1 MRREFPSPR
10 PISYGMKF
18 FFASLFEIVEIAAV
32 AIITVVIVRTFLLQP
47 FLVNG
52 ASMEPNFESGDYLL
66 VDELTYR
73 LRAPERGEVIVFRYP
88 GDESTFYIKR
98 IIGLPGEKVF
108 LQKDGITIF
117 NAAYPD
123 GLKLNEPYLSDDLS
137 GYGEKEWPLTKSQY
151 FVMGD
156 NRVHSFDSRNWGP
169 LDQKELIGLVRLR
182 LWPVGKISIFQE
194 PSLRLINN

>member
-1 MRREFPSPR
+1 
-10 PISYGMKF
+10 MKN
-18 FFASLFEIVEIAAV
+18 FFASLFEILEIAAIAV
-32 AIITVVIVRTFLLQP
+32 ITVVIVRTFLLQP

-52 ASMEPNFESGDYLL
+52 ASMEPNFESGDYLMI
-66 VDELTYR
+66 DELTYR

-98 IIGLPGEKVF
+98 IIGLPGEKVS
-108 LQKDGITIF
+108 LKKDGITIF
-117 NAAYPD
+117 NAAHPE
-123 GLKLNEPYLSDDLS
+123 GLKLDESYLPQDLS
-137 GYGEKEWPLTKSQY
+137 GYDEKVFPLTKAQY

-182 LWPVGKISIFQE
+182 LWPFDKVSIFQE
-194 PSLRLINN
+194 PAYQLIKN